1 MYICVKLFFGELN
14 IGLYPPHPTSTY
26 TCEVTIIP
34 RVCGDIITRLLHAWK
49 VGLMMVP
56 PSSKPI
62 LHQKKKKI
70 ETSPCK
76 ISKMFHCYPSCFIYL
91 FFIIGWK
98 GEKSNQVND
107 IVLILHSFFFFNQV
121 LERHS

>member
-34 RVCGDIITRLLHAWK
+34 RVYGDIITRLLHAWK

-62 LHQKKKKI
+62 LHQKKKK
-70 ETSPCK
+70 K
-76 ISKMFHCYPSCFIYL
+76 SKQALVKYLKRFIVILVVLFIY
-91 FFIIGWK
+91 F
-98 GEKSNQVND
+98 S
-107 IVLILHSFFFFNQV
+107 
-121 LERHS
+121 

>member
-56 PSSKPI
+56 P
-62 LHQKKKKI
+62 
-70 ETSPCK
+70 
-76 ISKMFHCYPSCFIYL
+76 
-91 FFIIGWK
+91 
-98 GEKSNQVND
+98 
-107 IVLILHSFFFFNQV
+107 
-121 LERHS
+121 

>member
-49 VGLMMVP
+49 VGLMMV
-56 PSSKPI
+56 SRLRAS
-62 LHQKKKKI
+62 QF
-70 ETSPCK
+70 SPK
-76 ISKMFHCYPSCFIYL
+76 NIYIYISKQALVKYLKCFIVILVVL
-91 FFIIGWK
+91 FIYF
-98 GEKSNQVND
+98 S
-107 IVLILHSFFFFNQV
+107 
-121 LERHS
+121 

>member
-14 IGLYPPHPTSTY
+14 IDLYPPHPTSTY

-62 LHQKKKKI
+62 LHQKKKK
-70 ETSPCK
+70 K
-76 ISKMFHCYPSCFIYL
+76 SKQALVKYLKCFIVILVVL
-91 FFIIGWK
+91 FIYF
-98 GEKSNQVND
+98 S
-107 IVLILHSFFFFNQV
+107 
-121 LERHS
+121 

>member
-62 LHQKKKKI
+62 LHQKKKK
-70 ETSPCK
+70 K
-76 ISKMFHCYPSCFIYL
+76 KSKQALVKYLKCFIVILVVL
-91 FFIIGWK
+91 FIYF
-98 GEKSNQVND
+98 S
-107 IVLILHSFFFFNQV
+107 
-121 LERHS
+121 